1 MEIDEQPIDP
11 GYMVSQGMFEE
22 YLVNFSVR
30 EL

>member
-1 MEIDEQPIDP
+1 MEINEHLIDL

-22 YLVNFSVR
+22 SLVNFSVR